1 MTTRFVTTPAAVPNR
16 MAGRRGLADALTA
29 LVLVGAIVGSWLAY
43 GRTDLTLDEG
53 YTSAETRLPFTSL
66 LKVLWSRE
74 LNGSLHTLL
83 MWSFDRPGQSLLRLS
98 STVFMVAAL
107 VLLHRFARAHFGS
120 WAAFVSLVVAAM
132 NPVIQQDM
140 VIGRTYALSMLLV
153 MISALLF
160 DVAVRDG
167 GTMRFIRWGSLSGL
181 MLYAHFLTGLVVAG
195 QVLWLVVFH
204 RAQLREWA
212 AGLAASLVLSVSIW
226 FFFLSGGAS
235 HGQLLPVP
243 PRSVGGLVAGV
254 LDVIAGYGRAA
265 TVTKAVVVLLIVG
278 VVAVGL
284 TSGTRRV
291 ASLGVF
297 TFAVPVLTLAV
308 GAQFSSSLFSERYLV
323 FAVPGLAIAV
333 GAGIRGC
340 LDRSR
345 RLALVSTTLLTAFSV
360 AFCLMA
366 TVSMVDTPWTQRHPW
381 SAAMRAVG
389 TGQAVITAV
398 PVEGYLARLYA
409 QEYGAAFVQEFPAT
423 ATAFLA
429 QSSYENRSCASLTWP
444 SGPVWIVSTMSPDFD
459 AAYRNLA
466 RCGNYRPVA
475 VRVYESMRA
484 AELRPA
490 G

>member
-1 MTTRFVTTPAAVPNR
+1 VTTTSAVPNLV
-16 MAGRRGLADALTA
+16 AGRRGLADTLSA

-53 YTSAETRLPFTSL
+53 YTSAETQLRFPSL

-83 MWSFDRPGQSLLRLS
+83 MWSFDRPGQNLLRLS
-98 STVFMVAAL
+98 STVIMVAAL
-107 VLLHRFARAHFGS
+107 ILLHRFARAHFGP
-120 WAAFVSLVVAAM
+120 WPAFVSLALAAT

-153 MISALLF
+153 MISFLLF

-167 GTMRFIRWGSLSGL
+167 GTIRFIRWGSLSGF
-181 MLYAHFLTGLVVAG
+181 MLYAHFLTGLIVAG

-204 RAQLREWA
+204 RPQLREWV
-212 AGLAASLVLSVSIW
+212 AGLAASLVLSVPIG
-226 FFFLSGGAS
+226 FFFVSGGAS
-235 HGQLLPVP
+235 HGQLLSVP

-254 LDVIAGYGRAA
+254 FDVIVGYGRAA
-265 TVTKAVVVLLIVG
+265 MVTETVVVLLVVG
-278 VVAVGL
+278 VVAIGL
-284 TSGTRRV
+284 TPGTRRV

-308 GAQFSSSLFSERYLV
+308 GAQFASSLFSERYLV
-323 FAVPGLAIAV
+323 FTVPGLAIAV

-345 RLALVSTTLLTAFSV
+345 RLTLVSTTLLTAFSV
-360 AFCLMA
+360 IFCLVA
-366 TVSMVDTPWTQRHPW
+366 TVSMVGTPWTQRHPW

-389 TGQAVITAV
+389 TGRTVITAV

-409 QEYGAAFVQEFPAT
+409 QEHGAAFVQEFPET
-423 ATAFLA
+423 AAAFLA
-429 QSSYENRSCASLTWP
+429 QSSYDDRTCAGLTWP
-444 SGPVWIVSTMSPDFD
+444 SGTVWVISTMSPDFN
-459 AAYRNLA
+459 AAYRKLA
-466 RCGNYRPVA
+466 RCGNYRPAA
-475 VRVYESMRA
+475 VGVYESVRVV
-484 AELRPA
+484 ELVPT

>member
-1 MTTRFVTTPAAVPNR
+1 MTARFVTTTAPVTNR
-16 MAGRRGLADALTA
+16 MAGRRGLADSLSV
-29 LVLVGAIVGSWLAY
+29 LVLAGAIVGSWLAY

-53 YTSAETRLPFTSL
+53 YTSAETRLPFTAL
-66 LKVLWSRE
+66 LKVLWARE
-74 LNGSLHTLL
+74 LNGSLHTIL
-83 MWSFDRPGQSLLRLS
+83 MWSFNRPGQSLLRLS
-98 STVFMVAAL
+98 STAFMVAAL
-107 VLLHRFARAHFGS
+107 ILLHHFARAHFGS

-140 VIGRTYALSMLLV
+140 VIGRTYALSILLV
-153 MISALLF
+153 MLAFLLF

-167 GTMRFIRWGSLSGL
+167 GTMRFVRWGSFSGL
-181 MLYAHFLTGLVVAG
+181 MLYAHFLTGLIVAG
-195 QVLWLVVFH
+195 QVLWLVLCH
-204 RAQLREWA
+204 RARLREWV
-212 AGLAASLVLSVSIW
+212 AGLAASLVLSVPIG

-243 PRSVGGLVAGV
+243 SRSIGGLLVGV

-265 TVTKAVVVLLIVG
+265 MVTQAVVVVLVVG

-284 TSGTRRV
+284 ASGARRV
-291 ASLGVF
+291 ALLGLF

-308 GAQFSSSLFSERYLV
+308 GAQVASSLFSERYLV

-345 RLALVSTTLLTAFSV
+345 RLSLVSMTLLTAFSV
-360 AFCLMA
+360 TFCLMA
-366 TVSMVDTPWTQRHPW
+366 TVSLAGAPWTQRHPW
-381 SAAMRAVG
+381 SAAIRAVG
-389 TGQAVITAV
+389 TGQEVITAV

-409 QEYGAAFVQEFPAT
+409 QDHGATFVQEFPET
-423 ATAFLA
+423 AAAFLA
-429 QSSYENRSCASLTWP
+429 QSSYANRTCAGLTWP
-444 SGPVWIVSTMSPDFD
+444 RGPVWVISTMSPDFD

-466 RCGNYRPVA
+466 QCGSYRPEA
-475 VRVYESMRA
+475 VRVYDSVR
-484 AELRPA
+484 LLKLIPV